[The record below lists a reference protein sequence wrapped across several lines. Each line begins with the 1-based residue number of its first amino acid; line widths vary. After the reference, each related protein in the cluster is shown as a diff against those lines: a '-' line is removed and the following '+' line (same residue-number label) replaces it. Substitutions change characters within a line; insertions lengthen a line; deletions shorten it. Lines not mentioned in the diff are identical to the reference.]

1 MNNKNIKR
9 ILLSSII
16 GVVLLSSYIF
26 SQDCNDGF
34 TYYDTLPENVNNINN
49 DSNCFS
55 NNDIA
60 VLNDFISINNLTDLY
75 NSPLE
80 VGPQTWVT
88 GRLVILVATYIQSGS
103 NGITQQINQLPDN
116 IGQLSELTTLY
127 LEKHDLTELPESFAS
142 LSSLSNFYIS
152 NNWLTSLPENFGN
165 LTSLVILDFGYN
177 QLASI
182 PESIGGLINLEYLF
196 LFNNQLTS
204 LPETIC
210 NLNLDWDGVSPANYP
225 YFASG
230 GNYLCECDLIPD
242 CVENSVNV
250 NISMEQNYYSFLL
263 DAPQNCID
271 VFQDCIMD
279 NMCPD
284 LGDIN
289 GDGTWNV
296 LDIVSLAN
304 CVLADNCAD
313 LENGCAGDLNGD
325 GEYNVLDIVSL
336 VNLILS

>member
-1 MNNKNIKR
+1 MNNKKIFYN
-9 ILLSSII
+9 SI
-16 GVVLLSSYIF
+16 VVAVLISFCIY
-26 SQDCNDGF
+26 SQDCDGGY
-34 TYYDTLPENVNNINN
+34 TYIENLPEQNFNNINN
-49 DSNCFS
+49 ENNCF
-55 NNDIA
+55 NNNNIA
-60 VLNDFISINNLTDLY
+60 VINEFISLNNLDNY
-75 NSPLE
+75 NSCLE
-80 VGPQTWVT
+80 LGPQTWVAGDIT
-88 GRLVILVATYIQSGS
+88 SLVVTYIQGGN
-103 NGITQQINQLPDN
+103 NGITQKISEIPENIDQLTA
-116 IGQLSELTTLY
+116 LSY
-127 LEKHDLTELPESFAS
+127 LAIEKHDIITIPSNFTQ
-142 LSSLSNFYIS
+142 LSSLTSLKFS
-152 NNWLTSLPENFGN
+152 NNWLISLPENFGN
-165 LTSLVILDFGYN
+165 LTSLIILDFGYN
-177 QLASI
+177 QIASI
-182 PESIGGLINLEYLF
+182 PESVGGLINLEYLF